1 MAPYPYTLGDAFEEK
16 RRYNYAPYGG
26 TAFLQAWQAA
36 RAEHLG
42 QAPSDLHDAFPGLPT
57 SAASDDALD
66 ELASRWQQGAGDAEW
81 KALRRLVQ
89 HFEVGQRIYGAYRPG
104 FVPHDRSDFRQ
115 TGRYLLAAHLFETAY
130 AQSEELDTLNALLK
144 MLDLLSTRLADLD
157 APQRARLHRLVRR
170 EAEHVARLAQT
181 LEVTW

>member
-1 MAPYPYTLGDAFEEK
+1 MAPYPYTLGNAFEEK

-26 TAFLQAWQAA
+26 TGFLQAWQAA
-36 RAEHLG
+36 RAEQLG
-42 QAPSDLHDAFPGLPT
+42 HAATDLQDGFPALPT
-57 SAASDDALD
+57 SAAADDALD
-66 ELASRWQQGAGDAEW
+66 VLARRWQQGAGDAEW

-115 TGRYLLAAHLFETAY
+115 TRRYLLAAHLFEAAY
-130 AQSEELDTLNALLK
+130 AQGGDLDALNALLK
-144 MLDLLSTRLADLD
+144 MLDLLSTRVQDLD

-170 EAEHVARLAQT
+170 EAAHVARLAQT